1 MRFPIYRQ
9 LDAMDCG
16 PTCLR
21 MIAKFYGKNYSL
33 QTLRTKCH
41 ITREGVSMLGISD
54 AAELIGFRTEGV
66 KLTWEQLRDNIPFP
80 LIVHWK
86 QRHFVV
92 VYNIKKNRQSSQKDD
107 YWVYV
112 ADPAGGLL
120 KYNKEDFLKCWYS
133 TREDNLT
140 VGTALIIEPSP
151 RFYEEKDDSTKKSIL
166 RIGYMMNYLRPYT
179 KFIVQFFLAMLTG
192 SMISLI
198 FPFLTQG
205 VVDYGINN
213 SDLGFIVTILI
224 AQVALTL
231 GQTANGLIQSWL
243 SLHVTTR
250 ISIAFIS
257 DFLAKLMRLPI
268 SFFDVKMVGD
278 IMQRIGDNSRIQS
291 FLMGT
296 LLNIIFSC
304 FTFVVYGAIMTTYNL
319 TILGIFLLGS
329 ALYAGWVVVFL
340 KKRKELDY
348 KRFQQGA
355 DNQSSLVQLING
367 MQEIKLNSCEKQKRW
382 EWERIQAKMFR
393 ISIKSMALG
402 QTQQVGGLF
411 IDQTKNVL
419 VSFIA
424 AKAVVEGDMTLG
436 MMMAM
441 QYILG
446 QLNGPISQ
454 FIGFIQAAQD
464 AKISAERLNEIHD
477 MEDEEPEDKEKI
489 REIPADADLELKN
502 VTFQYE
508 GPHSAK
514 VLDDVSLKSPA
525 GKVTAIVGVS
535 GSGKTTLLKL
545 LLGFYKPVSGS
556 ISLNNIALDR
566 YSDSCWR
573 RNCGVVMQEGYI
585 FSDTLENNIGVIDET
600 PDYDRVEH
608 AVKVANVEDFVE
620 GLPLRYN
627 TKIGVD
633 GHGLSTGQKQR
644 LFIARAVYKNP
655 KCIFFDEATNS
666 LDANNE
672 KAIMDN
678 MKTFFEGR
686 TVVVVAHRLST
697 VKNADTIVVLHK
709 GQIVEQGTHSELI
722 AAKGAYYD
730 LVKDQ
735 LELGN

>member
-1 MRFPIYRQ
+1 MKFPIYKQ
-9 LDAMDCG
+9 LDTMDCG

-21 MIAKFYGKNYSL
+21 MVAKFYGKNYSL
-33 QTLRTKCH
+33 QSLRAKCH

-66 KLTWEQLRDNIPFP
+66 KLTWEQLREEVP
-80 LIVHWK
+80 LPCIVHWK

-92 VYNIKKNRQSSQKDD
+92 VYNIKKNRRSASKDD

-120 KYNKEDFLKCWYS
+120 RYKKDEFLKCWHS
-133 TREDNLT
+133 TKEGDLK

-151 RFYEEKDDSTKKSIL
+151 RFYQEDDGSNKKSVIRL
-166 RIGYMMNYLRPYT
+166 GYMLKYLRPYT
-179 KFIVQFFLAMLTG
+179 KFILQFFLAMLTG
-192 SMISLI
+192 SIISLI

-213 SDLGFIVTILI
+213 SDLNFILVVLM

-250 ISIAFIS
+250 ISISIIS

-291 FLMGT
+291 FLTGT
-296 LLNIIFSC
+296 LLSIIFAC
-304 FTFVVYGAIMTTYNL
+304 FNFVVYGLIMTTYNL
-319 TILGIFLLGS
+319 QILGIFLLGS
-329 ALYAGWVVVFL
+329 LLYAAWVLIFL

-348 KRFQQGA
+348 KRFQQSSI
-355 DNQSSLVQLING
+355 NQSSLVQLVNG
-367 MQEIKLNSCEKQKRW
+367 MQEIKLNNCEKQKRW
-382 EWERIQAKMFR
+382 EWERIQAKLFKV
-393 ISIKSMALG
+393 SIKSMALG

-419 VSFIA
+419 ISFIA
-424 AKAVVEGDMTLG
+424 AKSVIDGNMTLG

-441 QYILG
+441 SYILG
-446 QLNGPISQ
+446 QLNGPVSQ

-477 MEDEEPEDKEKI
+477 MDDEEPEDSQKI
-489 REIPADADLELKN
+489 RNIPERSSIILKN
-502 VTFQYE
+502 VTYQYE
-508 GPHSAK
+508 GPHSDK
-514 VLDDVSLKSPA
+514 VIDDICLNIDA
-525 GKVTAIVGVS
+525 DKVTAVVGAS

-545 LLGFYKPVSGS
+545 LLGFYKPVSGNILLNG
-556 ISLNNIALDR
+556 ISLDR

-573 RNCGVVMQEGYI
+573 RSCGVVLQEGYI
-585 FSDTLENNIGVIDET
+585 FSDTIENNIGVIDEI
-600 PDYDRVEH
+600 PEMDRVEN
-608 AVKVANVEDFVE
+608 AVKVANVESFVE
-620 GLPLRYN
+620 NLPLRYN
-627 TKIGVD
+627 TKIGAD
-633 GHGLSTGQKQR
+633 GHGLSSGERQR
-644 LFIARAVYKNP
+644 LFIARAVYKDP
-655 KCIFFDEATNS
+655 KYIFFDEATNS

-672 KAIMDN
+672 RVIMDN
-678 MKTFFEGR
+678 MKCFFKGR

-697 VKNADTIVVLHK
+697 VKNADVIIVLDNGK
-709 GQIVEQGTHSELI
+709 IVERGNHNELI
-722 AAKGAYYD
+722 SQRGSYYN
-730 LVKDQ
+730 LIKDQ

>member
-1 MRFPIYRQ
+1 
-9 LDAMDCG
+9 MDCG

-80 LIVHWK
+80 FIVHWK

-92 VYNIKKNRQSSQKDD
+92 VYNIKKNRRSTLKDD

-120 KYNKEDFLKCWYS
+120 KYKKEDFLKCWYS

-151 RFYEEKDDSTKKSIL
+151 RFYEEKDDSNKKSIMRL
-166 RIGYMMNYLRPYT
+166 GYAIHYLRPYT
-179 KFIVQFFLAMLTG
+179 KFIIQFFLAMLTG

-213 SDLGFIVTILI
+213 SDLNFIIVILI

-446 QLNGPISQ
+446 QLNGPLSQ
-454 FIGFIQAAQD
+454 FISFMQATQD
-464 AKISAERLNEIHD
+464 AKISLERLGEIYD
-477 MEDEEPEDKEKI
+477 RPDEEPDDEPRI
-489 REIPADADLELKN
+489 RTIPDSAPLEFRD
-502 VTFQYE
+502 VVFHYE
-508 GPHSAK
+508 GPNSERA
-514 VLDDVSLKSPA
+514 LDGVSLTIPVR
-525 GKVTAIVGVS
+525 KVTAIVGAS
-535 GSGKTTLLKL
+535 GSGKTTMLKL
-545 LLGFYKPVSGS
+545 LLGFYRPTQGEV
-556 ISLNNIALDR
+556 LLDGR
-566 YSDSCWR
+566 PLGQYSESCWR
-573 RNCGVVMQEGYI
+573 RDCGVVMQEATI
-585 FSDTLENNIGVIDET
+585 FADTIARNIGVVDEQPDMERVRRAARMANIDEWIESL
-600 PDYDRVEH
+600 PMRYD
-608 AVKVANVEDFVE
+608 
-620 GLPLRYN
+620 
-627 TKIGVD
+627 TKIGLD
-633 GHGLSTGQKQR
+633 GHGLSTGQRQR
-644 LFIARAVYKNP
+644 LFIARAAYKDA
-655 KCIFFDEATNS
+655 KYLFLDEATNS
-666 LDANNE
+666 LDAANE
-672 KAIMDN
+672 RSIME
-678 MKTFFEGR
+678 KLQSFFEGR

-697 VKNADTIVVLHK
+697 VMNADNIVVLDR
-709 GQIVEQGTHSELI
+709 GRIVEQGTHKELT
-722 AAKGAYYD
+722 ARRGHYYN
-730 LVKDQ
+730 LVRNQ